1 MIVYAVSEDEKIL
14 LSGFIMHNYI
24 KVMAI
29 GVRNH
34 KNQRIIYNYDFC
46 FTNKLS
52 RGSLF
57 GELHKTPN
65 SVLNSVRSNGQR
77 MCFLSIEFVFSNKIY
92 NKTNDNKK

>member
-1 MIVYAVSEDEKIL
+1 
-14 LSGFIMHNYI
+14 
-24 KVMAI
+24 MAI

-57 GELHKTPN
+57 GELQNTNTP
-65 SVLNSVRSNGQR
+65 SSILSWPNGQR
-77 MCFLSIEFVFSNKIY
+77 ICFLSIGFVYSNKMY